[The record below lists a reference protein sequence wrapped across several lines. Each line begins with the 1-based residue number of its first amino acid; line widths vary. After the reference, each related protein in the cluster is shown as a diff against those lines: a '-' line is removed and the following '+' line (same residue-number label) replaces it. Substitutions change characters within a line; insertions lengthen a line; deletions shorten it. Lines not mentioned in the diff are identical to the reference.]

1 MSSYSGH
8 QNHVLQCIKLRQ
20 TRYVSWN
27 GKLNQDMYHHHNSTL
42 HEQLI
47 YSKLQNLGTYRITC
61 IMMTVSWYIL
71 FSCTPTD
78 KLVMQGAW
86 PGIVLMVFLHTSQ
99 RSYRK
104 LTVSSLH
111 HTLRPCYQGAVSI
124 RKTVFPGMAIP
135 MLKIRRPSG
144 RLIFNMV
151 IAIRR

>member
-1 MSSYSGH
+1 MFTYFDMSSYSGH

-27 GKLNQDMYHHHNSTL
+27 GKLNQDMYHHHNSAL

-47 YSKLQNLGTYRITC
+47 YSKLQNLGMYRITC

-111 HTLRPCYQGAVSI
+111 HTLRPCYLFLSSPFVEDLRSYITASI
-124 RKTVFPGMAIP
+124 FIVTN
-135 MLKIRRPSG
+135 L
-144 RLIFNMV
+144 
-151 IAIRR
+151 